1 VHNAV
6 SNVYGT
12 VRQIAEFS
20 SSTWSCMSPSENFVV
35 HHTSVS
41 SSPMKRQEDYRRTQL
56 VRRINTICRH
66 LVAQTRFVAY
76 PVQLIVAILLGV
88 SSIRV
93 TSIGESRRLTDLT
106 VDEPMR
112 SWHGAH
118 GAHGAHHGARSTK
131 HKAQAKHPGPI
142 QAGNQQVV
150 WYRVRYDTVQHAVGC
165 GLWAFYTDYR
175 HLKIVIL
182 PSKLL
187 FYFQLFQNL
196 AKSRIDLK
204 YGLIRVNLGLYRKG
218 PVRLSV
224 RGL

>member
-1 VHNAV
+1 
-6 SNVYGT
+6 
-12 VRQIAEFS
+12 
-20 SSTWSCMSPSENFVV
+20 MSPSENFVV

-131 HKAQAKHPGPI
+131 HKAQAKDPSR
-142 QAGNQQVV
+142 QATSRSYGIV
-150 WYRVRYDTVQHAVGC
+150 YGTIRYSTLWAVGC
-165 GLWAFYTDYR
+165 GHSIQTTDT
-175 HLKIVIL
+175 
-182 PSKLL
+182 
-187 FYFQLFQNL
+187 
-196 AKSRIDLK
+196 
-204 YGLIRVNLGLYRKG
+204 
-218 PVRLSV
+218 
-224 RGL
+224 